1 VPVQFGQSKAKV
13 LLPTDRRM
21 FHGDIAMA
29 QVRQFAYWYAS
40 TIQCCQAGLSIGQ
53 MVIAVVLTVI
63 TVVAIRV

>member
-1 VPVQFGQSKAKV
+1 
-13 LLPTDRRM
+13 M